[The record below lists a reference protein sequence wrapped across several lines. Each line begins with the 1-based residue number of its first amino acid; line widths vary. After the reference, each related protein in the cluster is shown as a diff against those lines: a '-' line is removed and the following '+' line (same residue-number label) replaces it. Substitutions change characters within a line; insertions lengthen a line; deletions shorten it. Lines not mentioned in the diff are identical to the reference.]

1 MGIFEGRI
9 MASLDQ
15 SQRNFSIRRKLIV
28 TSMATALGLIG
39 PPVALGQDASL
50 EEIIVTARQR
60 AESAQDIPMTISSL
74 TGDDL
79 QKRGIT
85 TLEDFSR
92 FVGNLNVVTTTP
104 GQNTIIFR
112 GVSDGGGFLVDPTA
126 AIYLDDKLCQ

>member
-1 MGIFEGRI
+1 

-60 AESAQDIPMTISSL
+60 AESAQDLSL
-74 TGDDL
+74 L
-79 QKRGIT
+79 LI
-85 TLEDFSR
+85 
-92 FVGNLNVVTTTP
+92 
-104 GQNTIIFR
+104 
-112 GVSDGGGFLVDPTA
+112 
-126 AIYLDDKLCQ
+126 